1 MRVAYWDCCAGMAGD
16 MCLGAL
22 VHGGVP
28 LDYLQ
33 SVIEALALPEPIVLT
48 STVVKKQG
56 QAATK
61 VEVNLPND
69 HEHSHGHRHHRHLGE
84 IERIIH
90 GANLDQAIKELSLK
104 TFRHLAI
111 AEGQVHGIAPEKV
124 HFHEVG
130 ALDAIADIVGT
141 CAGLY
146 WLGIQEIYCSAM
158 PTGGGTVSCAHG
170 AMTVPTPAVLA
181 LWAMG
186 QVPVYSNG
194 VEQELVTPT
203 GAALAVSLAKGFG
216 SAPAMHLQKVGIG
229 AGSRDLPIPNILRLW
244 IGETADLGTTEQI
257 AVLETHVDDTTP
269 QAIAYVMELLLGVG
283 ALDVFTQPITMKK
296 SRMGTLI
303 TVLCPPALVATCER
317 ILFAETSTLGIRHR
331 YQERR
336 VLLRQSV
343 TVQTP
348 YGEARVKIAKL
359 GENDVKVQPEYQDCA
374 TLAQTYQVPFHLV
387 WSAVYQAGKNLQ
399 GGSTPL
405 SNSKNL

>member
-1 MRVAYWDCCAGMAGD
+1 MAKVAYWDCWAGMAGD

-33 SVIEALALPEPIVLT
+33 SVIDRLALPEQIRLS
-48 STVVKKQG
+48 STIVKKQG

-61 VEVNLPND
+61 VEVKFTTHPHHA
-69 HEHSHGHRHHRHLGE
+69 HEHRHLGE
-84 IERIIH
+84 IEQMIQR
-90 GANLDQAIKELSLK
+90 ADLAQPIKELSLK
-104 TFRHLAI
+104 TFRNLAI

-141 CAGLY
+141 CAGLH
-146 WLGIQEIYCSAM
+146 WLGVEEIYCSAM

-170 AMTVPTPAVLA
+170 VMPVPTPAVLA

-194 VEQELVTPT
+194 MPQELVTPT
-203 GAALAVSLAKGFG
+203 GAALAVSLARSFG
-216 SAPAMHLQKVGIG
+216 DAPAMELQTIGIG

-244 IGETADLGTTEQI
+244 IGETTSTHPQEQI

-269 QAIAYVMELLLGVG
+269 QVIAYVMELLLAVG

-296 SRMGTLI
+296 SRLGTLI
-303 TVLCPPALVATCER
+303 TVLCPPPLVPTCER
-317 ILFAETSTLGIRHR
+317 ILFQETSTLGIRHR
-331 YQERR
+331 YQERT
-336 VLLRQSV
+336 VLLRQSLPV
-343 TVQTP
+343 ETA
-348 YGEARVKIAKL
+348 YGVAQVKIARL
-359 GENDVKVQPEYQDCA
+359 GEHDLKIQPEYQDCA
-374 TLAQTYQVPFHLV
+374 ALAQTHRVPFHLV
-387 WSAVYQAGKNLQ
+387 WSAVHQAGKNL
-399 GGSTPL
+399 
-405 SNSKNL
+405 

>member
-1 MRVAYWDCCAGMAGD
+1 MTKLAYWDCCAGMAGD

-22 VHGGVP
+22 VHSGVP

-33 SVIEALALPEPIVLT
+33 SAIDALGLPEPIVLT
-48 STVVKKQG
+48 SAVVKKQG

-69 HEHSHGHRHHRHLGE
+69 HEHSHGHRHLGE
-84 IERIIH
+84 IERIIQ

-111 AEGQVHGIAPEKV
+111 AEGQVHGIAPEQV

-158 PTGGGTVSCAHG
+158 PTGGGTVSCTHG
-170 AMTVPTPAVLA
+170 TMPVPTPAVLA

-203 GAALAVSLAKGFG
+203 GAALAVSLAQGFG
-216 SAPAMHLQKVGIG
+216 SAPRMLLHKVGIG

-257 AVLETHVDDTTP
+257 AILETHVDDTTP
-269 QAIAYVMELLLGVG
+269 QAIAYVMELLLAVG

-336 VLLRQSV
+336 VLLRQAV

-374 TLAQTYQVPFHLV
+374 ALAQLHQLPFHLV

-399 GGSTPL
+399 AGSGSTPL
-405 SNSKNL
+405 SNSGNL

>member
-1 MRVAYWDCCAGMAGD
+1 MPKLAYWDCCAGMAGD

-22 VHGGVP
+22 VHSGVP

-33 SVIEALALPEPIVLT
+33 SAIDALGLPEAICLT

-56 QAATK
+56 QSATK
-61 VEVNLPND
+61 VEVKFPT
-69 HEHSHGHRHHRHLGE
+69 HHGHSSAVAQHHQHRHLAE
-84 IERIIH
+84 IERIIQ
-90 GANLDQAIKELSLK
+90 GANLAQPIKELSLK

-141 CAGLY
+141 CAGLH
-146 WLGIQEIYCSAM
+146 WLGVEEIYCSAM

-170 AMTVPTPAVLA
+170 VMPVPTPAVLS

-194 VEQELVTPT
+194 IQQELVTPT

-229 AGSRDLPIPNILRLW
+229 AGSRDLAIPNILRLW

-257 AVLETHVDDTTP
+257 AILETHVDDTTP
-269 QAIAYVMELLLGVG
+269 QAIAYVMELLLSAG

-296 SRMGTLI
+296 SRLGTLI
-303 TVLCPPALVATCER
+303 TVLCPPPLVATCER
-317 ILFAETSTLGIRHR
+317 ILFQETNTLGIRQR
-331 YQERR
+331 YQARR
-336 VLLRQSV
+336 ILSRQAV
-343 TVQTP
+343 TVQTA

-359 GENDVKVQPEYQDCA
+359 GDNTIKVQPEYQDCA
-374 TLAQTYQVPFHLV
+374 HLAQTHQVPFTQV
-387 WSAVYQAGKNLQ
+387 WSAVYQAGKNL
-399 GGSTPL
+399 
-405 SNSKNL
+405 